1 MRVHHLVQ
9 LSLKIAGFLTV
20 VDWKKILIK
29 MVDDSQLTL
38 REIWIIFWFKIRSEL
53 VPEENLLDIK
63 IPREF
68 RIHHFKA

>member
-38 REIWIIFWFKIRSEL
+38 KEIWITFWFKIHSEL
-53 VPEENLLDIK
+53 VSVNLSDINNL
-63 IPREF
+63 
-68 RIHHFKA
+68 